1 MLERYKTVIFA
12 VVIVAIASGI
22 VALLTYRPAPTVI
35 TIIPPAPTD
44 TPAPTGTPG
53 PLRVYVTG
61 AVARPQKVYEVAPG
75 SRVQDAITAAG
86 GAMPDA
92 DLAKLNLARTLRDG
106 EQIEVPRLASS
117 TGGDTQAAG
126 GSVKATETPG
136 GPVRINT
143 ATAEELQRLPGVGPA
158 LAQRIIDYRNE
169 HGPFSSMAD
178 LDDVPGI
185 GPTKVKEWEGLI
197 VFD

>member
-1 MLERYKTVIFA
+1 MLERYRLVIFA
-12 VVIVAIASGI
+12 AVIVAIASGI

-35 TIIPPAPTD
+35 TIVPPAPTV

-92 DLAKLNLARTLRDG
+92 DLAKINLARTLRDG
-106 EQIEVPRLASS
+106 EQIEVPRLVSS
-117 TGGDTQAAG
+117 TGGGLAAG
-126 GSVKATETPG
+126 GPVKATETPG

-158 LAQRIIDYRNE
+158 MAQRIIDYRNE
-169 HGPFSSMAD
+169 HGPFGSMAD

-185 GPTKVKEWEGLI
+185 GPAKVKEWEGLI
-197 VFD
+197 TFD

>member
-1 MLERYKTVIFA
+1 MLERYKYVIFA
-12 VVIVAIASGI
+12 AVIVAVASGI
-22 VALLTYRPAPTVI
+22 VALLTYRPAPAVI
-35 TIIPPAPTD
+35 TIMP
-44 TPAPTGTPG
+44 PAPTGTPA

-61 AVARPQKVYEVAPG
+61 AVANPQKVYEVAPG

-92 DLAKLNLARTLRDG
+92 DLAQINLARALHDG
-106 EQIEVPRLASS
+106 EQIQVPRLASS
-117 TGGDTQAAG
+117 STDNGSQTAG
-126 GSVKATETPG
+126 GSVKATETP

-158 LAQRIIDYRNE
+158 MAQRIIDYRNQ
-169 HGPFSSMAD
+169 HGPFQSMAD
-178 LDDVPGI
+178 LDNVPGI
-185 GPTKVKEWEGLI
+185 GPAKVKEWEGLI